1 MGGVGGIKPT
11 FAIQLSDGGPGQ
23 ITFGGY
29 DTSRDIFW
37 AEMAHKKD
45 YFWTVN
51 MDENVKLGKEKLPIS
66 SKHMIL
72 DSGVSYAL
80 IPTEDFNNLH

>member
-1 MGGVGGIKPT
+1 
-11 FAIQLSDGGPGQ
+11 
-23 ITFGGY
+23 
-29 DTSRDIFW
+29 
-37 AEMAHKKD
+37 MAHKKD

-51 MDENVKLGKEKLPIS
+51 MEDKVKFGNNNLAIS

-80 IPTEDFNNLH
+80 IPTEDFQALHQFLNKPYGISCSKGDKKDNFSA